1 MESVVPGEDIS
12 PEEMEEPG
20 WATIRRRQASLK
32 ATPGVSPSPTPTAH
46 NTAKQRKKGQRP
58 SHRQPP
64 EPLPPGDIKIVLR
77 PRGGLA
83 LASLPLVL
91 LADHIQHQAGVPP
104 NGEDQVRV
112 QAKSNF
118 VVVSTPDEARAARY
132 ANISTLII
140 NGKEYNVA
148 AHVSA
153 PANTSTGIIFN
164 VPESDTAEHISQ
176 SIFNYN
182 PQLKILDVRRLNTSS
197 MVQILFDGPH
207 VPYWVR
213 YRAATYRCKPFRRKT
228 EACTRCWNTGHRQDV
243 CPGPQT
249 ATRCARC
256 GAIDAPEQHPC
267 TPRCIVCGGGHVTG
281 SSECQQRFR
290 PRKTFAMA
298 ASTVPDKDHFPPLPQ
313 REEKLKPPKQDCG
326 KKQQQAGPTT
336 SSSIPGT
343 KQRNQQVGSP
353 RLPPS
358 AHTQKDQLNA
368 TPPNSMADIIRELR
382 TIRLEISSLK
392 AENAALK
399 QENMLL
405 KARMQTAALD
415 SDQAASPNPPK
426 RKAPCTPNLEEKG
439 STPPVVEQRVKNI
452 EQILVEQKAEY
463 TQLHQILLGNLTTL
477 QSTIDAIRAE
487 MHNNIQQIVTSI
499 EAANAPVVDITDVDI
514 P

>member
-1 MESVVPGEDIS
+1 MESHVLGEDIS
-12 PEEMEEPG
+12 PEEMNEPG
-20 WATIRRRQASLK
+20 WATIRRRQAALK
-32 ATPGVSPSPTPTAH
+32 ATTGVPLNTTPTAH
-46 NTAKQRKKGQRP
+46 DTSRQRKKGQRP
-58 SHRQPP
+58 LHRQPP

-83 LASLPLVL
+83 LASLPLAL
-91 LADHIQHQAGVPP
+91 LADHIQHQAGVSP

-118 VVVSTPDEARAARY
+118 VIVSTPDEARATRY
-132 ANISTLII
+132 ASISTLII
-140 NGKEYNVA
+140 NGREYNVA

-164 VPESDTAEHISQ
+164 IPESDTAEQISQ
-176 SIFNYN
+176 SIFNFN
-182 PQLKILDVRRLNTSS
+182 PQLKILDVRRLNTSR

-256 GAIDAPEQHPC
+256 GAVDAPEHHPC
-267 TPRCIVCGGGHVTG
+267 TPRCIVCGGSHVTG

-290 PRKTFAMA
+290 PRKTYASA
-298 ASTVPDKDHFPPLPQ
+298 ASTVPDKDQFPPLPQ
-313 REEKLKPPKQDCG
+313 REEQLKPPKQDGG
-326 KKQQQAGPTT
+326 KKHQEAGLTT
-336 SSSIPGT
+336 SSSVPGT
-343 KQRNQQVGSP
+343 KQRSQQVGSL

-358 AHTQKDQLNA
+358 AQTKNDQSNVN
-368 TPPNSMADIIRELR
+368 PPNPMTDIIRELR
-382 TIRLEISSLK
+382 AIRLEITSLK

-399 QENMLL
+399 QENMSL
-405 KARMQTAALD
+405 KARMQTATLD
-415 SDQAASPNPPK
+415 SDQAASHNPQK
-426 RKAPCTPNLEEKG
+426 RKAPCTPILEEQG
-439 STPPVVEQRVKNI
+439 STTHILEQRVEKI
-452 EQILVEQKAEY
+452 EQILVEQKTEY
-463 TQLHQILLGNLTTL
+463 TQLHQILLGNLTTM

-487 MHNNIQQIVTSI
+487 MHNNIQRIITSI
-499 EAANAPVVDITDVDI
+499 EATNAPVVDITDVDI